1 MKVFRTLILAG
12 VVAAC
17 MHTTAHAQN
26 WFGMATWNVSF
37 PLEDTKKFINET
49 SYGGFGLEFRKEF
62 RPKTTVGIM
71 GSWEVFHQRVNDS
84 FDLKT
89 ATITG
94 SQDRYINS
102 FPIMLGL
109 HRYFGEVGS
118 RQPYIGLNGGG
129 FVEIKTLR
137 VGLAE
142 VETDTW
148 EWGVMPEVGFI
159 LPLDRGSAFVI
170 NGRYSLALTG
180 QDLAGNDSFLTY
192 WGIRAGFVWEQ
203 Y

>member
-1 MKVFRTLILAG
+1 
-12 VVAAC
+12 
-17 MHTTAHAQN
+17 
-26 WFGMATWNVSF
+26 
-37 PLEDTKKFINET
+37 
-49 SYGGFGLEFRKEF
+49 
-62 RPKTTVGIM
+62 
-71 GSWEVFHQRVNDS
+71 
-84 FDLKT
+84 
-89 ATITG
+89 
-94 SQDRYINS
+94 
-102 FPIMLGL
+102 
-109 HRYFGEVGS
+109 
-118 RQPYIGLNGGG
+118 LNGGG